1 LRGHCNQILLYN
13 KKNKVRDALRA
24 RFDRLAC
31 LTGSLAKYVSILRGI
46 SSRFQ
51 NFASRGEVAPRER
64 VAMPIR
70 SQLHACC
77 RVETRRDTILMEMRR
92 EVSFLVM

>member
-31 LTGSLAKYVSILRGI
+31 LTGSLAKYVKKMHS
-46 SSRFQ
+46 
-51 NFASRGEVAPRER
+51 
-64 VAMPIR
+64 
-70 SQLHACC
+70 HAI
-77 RVETRRDTILMEMRR
+77 TANLLTYP
-92 EVSFLVM
+92 SNQ

>member
-31 LTGSLAKYVSILRGI
+31 LTGSLAKYVTTG
-46 SSRFQ
+46 
-51 NFASRGEVAPRER
+51 APG
-64 VAMPIR
+64 
-70 SQLHACC
+70 
-77 RVETRRDTILMEMRR
+77 
-92 EVSFLVM
+92 